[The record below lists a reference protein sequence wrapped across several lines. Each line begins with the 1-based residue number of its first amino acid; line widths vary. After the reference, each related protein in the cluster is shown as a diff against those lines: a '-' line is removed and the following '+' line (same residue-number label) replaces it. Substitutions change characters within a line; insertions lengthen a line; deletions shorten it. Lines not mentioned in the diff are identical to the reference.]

1 MANNNDFFD
10 DFFDMLTFKGQ
21 ATRKARLNRF
31 TNPLQQFIK
40 TEIAGGI
47 IILIAV
53 LSALIIANSPFDSIY
68 YDFVHFKIIFPINYF

>member
-40 TEIAGGI
+40 IM
-47 IILIAV
+47 LV
-53 LSALIIANSPFDSIY
+53 L
-68 YDFVHFKIIFPINYF
+68 KIGSEHARSHQENQL